1 MSLETQI
8 PSLRAIGWHDD
19 DRAGVPDD
27 LADDVRIGRV
37 MIQHRTGYEV
47 HDGEEIVEANIS
59 SSLRKPR
66 IAAEQRPAVG
76 DWVLMAPA
84 DDGGL
89 MISAFLPRRSVLR
102 RGAAGEK
109 HRAQIIASNVDYVL
123 IVCGLDGDFNPR
135 RIERYLAIVQESG
148 ATPVVLLTKADQ
160 QKDVEEARAT
170 VAAVAG
176 AGVPVHAINA
186 KSVDSIAVLAPYL
199 GPGHT
204 LVLVGSSGAGKSTLT
219 NTLLGSEH
227 MRTGAVRASDSRGRH
242 TTSYRA
248 LLQLPGGAC
257 LIDTPGMREIKLF
270 GDDALEAGSFA
281 DIDALIQACKFSDC
295 GHNNEPG
302 CAINAALAAGEL
314 DGDRYQ
320 GYLKLA
326 AEQAEARV
334 RGAAADKRA
343 SERSANKQ
351 FGKRLIEKYGRR

>member
-1 MSLETQI
+1 MTVESQI
-8 PSLRAIGWHDD
+8 PALRAIGWHDD
-19 DRAGVPDD
+19 DHAGLPVD
-27 LADDVRIGRV
+27 LAGDVRLGRV
-37 MIQHRTGYEV
+37 VIQHRTGYEV
-47 HDGEEIVEANIS
+47 HDGEGLVTANIP

-89 MISAFLPRRSVLR
+89 MISTFLPRRSVLR

-160 QKDVEEARAT
+160 QKDVEEARA
-170 VAAVAG
+170 VVVAVAG

-186 KSVDSIAVLAPYL
+186 KSVASIELLAPYL
-199 GPGHT
+199 SAGHT

-227 MRTGAVRASDSRGRH
+227 MRTGSVRESDSRGRH
-242 TTSYRA
+242 TTSHRA

-270 GDDALEAGSFA
+270 GEDALEAGSFA

-314 DGDRYQ
+314 DADRYQ

-326 AEQAEARV
+326 AEQA
-334 RGAAADKRA
+334 AAQLRSAATDKRA
-343 SERSANKQ
+343 AERTANKN
-351 FGKRLIEKYGRR
+351 FGKRLVEKYGRR

>member
-1 MSLETQI
+1 MSVETRI
-8 PSLRAIGWHDD
+8 PLLRAIGWHDD
-19 DRAGVPDD
+19 DRAGLPAD
-27 LADDVRIGRV
+27 LPADTQIGRV
-37 MIQHRTGYEV
+37 VIQHRTGYEV
-47 HDGEEIVEANIS
+47 HDGSGIVEANIP

-89 MISAFLPRRSVLR
+89 MISEFLPRRSVLR

-109 HRAQIIASNVDYVL
+109 HRAQIIASNVDHVL

-148 ATPVVLLTKADQ
+148 AHPVVLLTKADQ
-160 QKDVEEARAT
+160 QKEVAAARAT
-170 VAAVAG
+170 VVAVAG
-176 AGVPVHAINA
+176 ADVPVHAINA
-186 KSVDSIAVLAPYL
+186 KSVASIEVLAPYL

-227 MRTGAVRASDSRGRH
+227 MRTGAVRANDSRGRH
-242 TTSYRA
+242 TTSHRA

-257 LIDTPGMREIKLF
+257 LIDTPGMREIKIY

-302 CAINAALAAGEL
+302 CAVNAALEAGTL
-314 DGDRYQ
+314 DVDRYQ

-326 AEQAEARV
+326 AEQAAAQLRT
-334 RGAAADKRA
+334 AAADKRA
-343 SERSANKQ
+343 AERGAHKN
-351 FGKRLIEKYGRR
+351 FGKRLVEKYGRR